1 MARSIRIE
9 YPGAYYHVMARGNRR
24 EAIFLDDDDRR
35 FFLQTLSEAC
45 GRTGWRVHAWVLM
58 GNHYHLFIETPEANL
73 SAGMKWLQNTFTR
86 RFNVRHRKWGR
97 VFGDR
102 FKAVLVEGSSEH
114 YYQTLLDYIHLN
126 PVRARIIRP
135 DKEQSILDFPWSS
148 VTGGY
153 ALPPGKRAK
162 WLAAEVGLAA
172 AGAPDTAAGRRQF
185 VERLDRRAVLEERGR
200 CGVPVL
206 EGEIDARCSHLR
218 RGWYWGTQAFAER
231 MLNTFRPGV
240 SKAKSRAYSR
250 TAERRAHGTQQAE
263 RWLREGLTAAG
274 LAETDLAGLKGT
286 DPCKVAL
293 ADLLWRHTTVSQS
306 WLAEKLHLQSAANV
320 SQLLRRTAPEVLK
333 NKRCLPAPLREFLKS
348 GPLDSLS

>member
-73 SAGMKWLQNTFTR
+73 SVGMKWLQNTFTR

-102 FKAVLVEGSSEH
+102 YKAVLVEGGSAHH
-114 YYQTLLDYIHLN
+114 YGTLLDYIHLN
-126 PVRARIIRP
+126 PVRARMIRP
-135 DKEQSILDFPWSS
+135 KDGQSILDFPWSS
-148 VTGGY
+148 LAGGY
-153 ALPPGKRAK
+153 ALPSGRRAK
-162 WLAAEVGLAA
+162 WLAAAAGLAA
-172 AGAPDTAAGRRQF
+172 AGVPDTAAGRRQF
-185 VERLDRRAVLEERGR
+185 VERLDRRAVMEERGR
-200 CGVPVL
+200 CGVPVM
-206 EGEIDARCSHLR
+206 ESEVDARCSHLR

-231 MLNTFRPGV
+231 MLSNFRPDAA
-240 SKAKSRAYSR
+240 KAKSRAYSR
-250 TAERRAHGTQQAE
+250 TAERRAHGWQQAE
-263 RWLREGLTAAG
+263 RWLREGLAAAG
-274 LAETDLAGLKGT
+274 LSEADLARLKGT
-286 DPCKVAL
+286 DARKVAL

-306 WLAEKLHLQSAANV
+306 WLAEKLHLQSAANA
-320 SQLLRRTAPEVLK
+320 SQLLRRTAPQVLK
-333 NKRCLPAPLREFLKS
+333 NKRSLPAPLREFLKS
-348 GPLDSLS
+348 APLESCA

>member
-1 MARSIRIE
+1 MMMTGASFSRRSARPADGRAGVS
-9 YPGAYYHVMARGNRR
+9 MRGCSW
-24 EAIFLDDDDRR
+24 E
-35 FFLQTLSEAC
+35 T
-45 GRTGWRVHAWVLM
+45 
-58 GNHYHLFIETPEANL
+58 YHLFIETPEANL

-135 DKEQSILDFPWSS
+135 DREQSILDFPWSS

-231 MLNTFRPGV
+231 MLNTFRPGT

-250 TAERRAHGTQQAE
+250 TAERRAHGLQQAE
-263 RWLREGLTAAG
+263 RWVQEGLAAAG
-274 LAETDLAGLKGT
+274 LAEVDLAGLKGT
-286 DPCKVAL
+286 DPRKVAL
-293 ADLLWRHTTVSQS
+293 ADLLWRHTTVSQG
-306 WLAEKLHLQSAANV
+306 WLAEKLHLQSAGNV
-320 SQLLRRTAPEVLK
+320 SQLLRRTAPQVLK
-333 NKRCLPAPLREFLKS
+333 NKRSLHPALL
-348 GPLDSLS
+348 